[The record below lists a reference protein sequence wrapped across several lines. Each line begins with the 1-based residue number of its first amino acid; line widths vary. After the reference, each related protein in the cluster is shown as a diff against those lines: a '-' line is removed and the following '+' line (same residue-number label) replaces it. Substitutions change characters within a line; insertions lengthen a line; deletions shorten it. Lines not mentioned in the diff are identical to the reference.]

1 MFITR
6 QEACRQFKCLSTS
19 VVKIIMN
26 LIALVLIFS
35 SEQHNVSQILNEFWS
50 L

>member
-6 QEACRQFKCLSTS
+6 QEACRQFKCLS

-35 SEQHNVSQILNEFWS
+35 SEQHNVSQILNEFWR